1 MMTATG
7 FSRLRDKTVVVKFGG
22 NAMIDDKLAR
32 TFCEDVVELS
42 RAGIRVVVSHGGG
55 PQISAELGARGITTE
70 FRGGLRVTSA
80 QAVDVVRDV
89 LVRMGT
95 ELVTSFESVGASA
108 VAIGGHEHHLFTAR
122 KAGTVVDSTLVD
134 LGRVGD
140 VTNVNTSA
148 IDAAIEAGMI
158 PVVSAVARNET
169 NGELLNVNA
178 DAAASALAIALRA
191 EWLLLLTDVAGL
203 YLDWP
208 NRDSLVSHIDTDD
221 VGALMPRLESGMIPK
236 VTAARNAV
244 LGGVARAAIVDG
256 RIPHV
261 LTSAP
266 FGTTGTTV
274 VPVERNAS

>member
-1 MMTATG
+1 MTATG